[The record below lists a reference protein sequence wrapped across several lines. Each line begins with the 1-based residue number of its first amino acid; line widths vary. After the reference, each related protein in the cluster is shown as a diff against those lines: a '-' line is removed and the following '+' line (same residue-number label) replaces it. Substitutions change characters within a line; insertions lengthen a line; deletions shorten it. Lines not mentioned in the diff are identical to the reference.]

1 MTLFKVDMHVLY
13 IYGIHTA
20 DAQAS
25 QKKVYVLMERSP
37 VSFPCLPQ
45 ELTED
50 GEGLRTSLGGRAWP
64 VL

>member
-13 IYGIHTA
+13 GMHTA

-37 VSFPCLPQ
+37 VSFPCLLQ
-45 ELTED
+45 ELKTEK
-50 GEGLRTSLGGRAWP
+50 AWERG
-64 VL
+64 